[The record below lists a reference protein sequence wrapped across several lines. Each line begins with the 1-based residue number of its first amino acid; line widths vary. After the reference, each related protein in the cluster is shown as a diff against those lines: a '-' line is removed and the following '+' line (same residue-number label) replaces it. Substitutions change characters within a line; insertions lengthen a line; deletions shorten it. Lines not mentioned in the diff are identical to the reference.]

1 MERPHGRNS
10 LEALRLRRDM
20 GARGYGI
27 YSMLCEI
34 IAEQGGQTA
43 YDPGL
48 MAYAIGEATETVARV
63 CEGYGLFCVSDGAD
77 TDGERVIRLTDWA
90 QPRRGLGRT
99 LAPQTP
105 HAAAALPPVPTGDG
119 TPPRSRKEETKRR
132 NEERERTKEKEEKK
146 KRKEETDDDGGG
158 GAHVR
163 ESSGNG
169 GTQYGS
175 VEAET
180 AELFRSEPCRQA
192 LMKNHGVTLTKLG
205 ELFAGFIDE
214 CRANGRD
221 RHDTLEDCRR
231 HLNSWMR
238 IRLAAEDAQRQRGQ
252 RETTLH
258 EQSNHFGNGRNQ
270 RQLQQRTT
278 TAAAAA
284 LRRGAEPSAMAAAD
298 YEGRF

>member
-34 IAEQGGQTA
+34 IAEQGGRTV

-63 CEGYGLFCVSDGAD
+63 CEDYGLFCFTTGTD
-77 TDGERVIRLTDWA
+77 TDGERVIQLTDRA
-90 QPRRGLGRT
+90 QPQLGLGRT
-99 LAPQTP
+99 FAPLTP
-105 HAAAALPPVPTGDG
+105 PSTAAPAPTGRGDD
-119 TPPRSRKEETKRR
+119 TPTPCRKEETKRR
-132 NEERERTKEKEEKK
+132 NEEKERAKEKEEKK
-146 KRKEETDDDGGG
+146 KRKEETDDDGDG

-163 ESSGNG
+163 ESLSGE
-169 GTQYGS
+169 TEYGS

-192 LMKNHGVTLTKLG
+192 LMKNHGVTLTRLG
-205 ELFAGFIDE
+205 ELFADFVAE

-221 RHDTLEDCRR
+221 RHDTLSDCRR

-238 IRLAAEDAQRQRGQ
+238 IRLAAESR
-252 RETTLH
+252 TNY
-258 EQSNHFGNGRNQ
+258 EQSKPCENGRNQ
-270 RQLQQRTT
+270 RQQTGRGTT
-278 TAAAAA
+278 STSA
-284 LRRGAEPSAMAAAD
+284 LRRGAEPSAMAATD

>member
-34 IAEQGGQTA
+34 IAEQGGRTA

-63 CEGYGLFCVSDGAD
+63 CEGYGLFCISDGAD
-77 TDGERVIRLTDWA
+77 TDGGERVIQLTDWA

-99 LAPQTP
+99 SAPQTP
-105 HAAAALPPVPTGDG
+105 PAAAALPPVPSGG
-119 TPPRSRKEETKRR
+119 AEPPRSRKEETKRR

-158 GAHVR
+158 AHVR

-169 GTQYGS
+169 GARYGS

-238 IRLAAEDAQRQRGQ
+238 IRLAAEGGQRQRG
-252 RETTLH
+252 TTRN
-258 EQSNHFGNGRNQ
+258 EQSNHFENGRNNQ
-270 RQLQQRTT
+270 RQQQQRTT